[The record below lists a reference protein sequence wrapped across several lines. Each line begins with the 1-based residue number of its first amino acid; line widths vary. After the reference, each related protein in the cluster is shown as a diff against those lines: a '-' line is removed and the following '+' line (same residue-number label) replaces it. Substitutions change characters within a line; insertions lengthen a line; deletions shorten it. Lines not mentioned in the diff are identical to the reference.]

1 MNPSLN
7 SPKGLTEGASYA
19 MHYGGGV
26 FTKEGVFSLPPTIYG
41 GIGFILPI
49 KSLHEKPESQ
59 QELIGKIANSLV
71 DGGSYSKAE
80 EEIRRYFVKISQTR
94 RSVHAT
100 LKDDFKD
107 ISANG
112 RGVGR
117 LMRYHPDRL
126 EWELKHIA
134 KTAYTIDK
142 HVVLKAYSPLVGLK
156 AFIDFLYPSRRLDI
170 AIPDRLE
177 KPSSEPIGYRIKKV
191 TGDNG
196 SKIEVVPFT
205 GNTETSNGEIVVVR
219 FRSSK
224 DTEGK
229 DNLVDFLRQSHSNV
243 SLLSIEDMLSTSS

>member
-19 MHYGGGV
+19 MRYGRGI
-26 FTKEGVFSLPPTIYG
+26 FNKEEVLSLPTNIYG

-59 QELIGKIANSLV
+59 QELIGKIANSIL
-71 DGGSYSKAE
+71 DGGSYEKAE
-80 EEIRRYFVKISQTR
+80 QEIREHFVEISETR
-94 RSVHAT
+94 RGVRT
-100 LKDDFKD
+100 YFKFGD
-107 ISANG
+107 ISADG
-112 RGVGR
+112 RGLGR
-117 LMRYHPDRL
+117 LMRYHPDKL
-126 EWELKHIA
+126 EWELRHIA
-134 KTAYTIDK
+134 KVAYGADN

-229 DNLVDFLRQSHSNV
+229 DNLVDFLGQGHSNV
-243 SLLSIEDMLSTSS
+243 SLLSIEDMLSTCS